1 MIRAKFKCPKCNR
14 DISVKA
20 QSREGLMSQIF
31 KCPYCLNEVPFSRIL
46 SDEQPAQGGTSSPTS
61 TAAPGHVGTPAMQSG
76 ALKTHIVNSPFGAPA
91 GGPAFQKTRMVS
103 TAPLAIV
110 VESTGRRIPVNV
122 GSYVLGRDSSD
133 SGASIKIAPDP
144 YMSRLHA
151 RLDVQRAG
159 KGIICKIQPLRS
171 SNAVLVNS
179 APVEEGSSKA
189 LKPND
194 RVLLGMTTFRLELN
208 R

>member
-14 DISVKA
+14 DISIKA

-31 KCPYCLNEVPFSRIL
+31 KCPYCLNEAPFSRIL
-46 SDEQPAQGGTSSPTS
+46 SDDKPPQQSVPSAAPMAQGGFP
-61 TAAPGHVGTPAMQSG
+61 PMSG
-76 ALKTHIVNSPFGAPA
+76 GPLKTHIVNSPV
-91 GGPAFQKTRMVS
+91 GGQVGTPAFQKTRMVT
-103 TAPLAIV
+103 TAPIAIV

-122 GSYVLGRDSSD
+122 GSYVLGRDSAD

-151 RLDVQRAG
+151 RLDVQRAD
-159 KGIICKIQPLRS
+159 KGLICKIQPLKS
-171 SNAVLVNS
+171 SNTVLVNS
-179 APVEEGSSKA
+179 APVAEGSCKA

-194 RVLLGMTTFRLELN
+194 KVLLGMTTFHLELN